1 MRCPACQNPVI
12 ENDAACRHCGFT
24 LEAADRHFGIAPTL
38 TKPVADLVQVLSG
51 SEKRKL
57 DRAAQRLLNRFP
69 QLDVAVVL
77 AAVPAHIP
85 LGVYAFWLFNRGQ
98 LSSASESGGGN
109 HLVLCVIDTAT
120 QRAAA
125 MAGYGFEPF
134 LPEAQ
139 LHMCLNNYSQ
149 TSQRDGIAAG
159 ILAFW
164 KELDMQLT
172 NIHRQIPRLFGL
184 QGSEQDAEANL

>member
-24 LEAADRHFGIAPTL
+24 LEAADRHFGIAPSL

-120 QRAAA
+120 HRAAA
-125 MAGYGFEPF
+125 MSGYGFEPF

-149 TSQRDGIAAG
+149 TSQRDGITAG

-172 NIHRQIPRLFGL
+172 NIHRQIPRLYGL
-184 QGSEQDAEANL
+184 QGGEQDAEANL